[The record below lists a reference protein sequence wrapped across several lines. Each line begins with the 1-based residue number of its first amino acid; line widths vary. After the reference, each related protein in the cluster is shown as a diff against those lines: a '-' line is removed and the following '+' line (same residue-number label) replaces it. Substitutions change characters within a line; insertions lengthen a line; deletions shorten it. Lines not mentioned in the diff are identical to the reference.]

1 MVAYVQPP
9 NEVDPG
15 DLIFNPWFDI
25 SFNPKIP
32 SLDLPNNDGTPHVE
46 DQASTQKF
54 QPSLMAMMGPPL
66 HHLPTSTP
74 PLATPVYGDFGPLEE
89 IEYFPT
95 FNPNPD
101 NQSVEVEEFL
111 VMPVN

>member
-9 NEVDPG
+9 NEIAPG

-32 SLDLPNNDGTPHVE
+32 SLDLQTNDVPPHVE
-46 DQASTQKF
+46 DQASTQQF

-66 HHLPTSTP
+66 RHLPTSTP
-74 PLATPVYGDFGPLEE
+74 PLATLVYGDLGPLEE
-89 IEYFPT
+89 IEYFPP
-95 FNPNPD
+95 FNPSSD

>member
-9 NEVDPG
+9 NEIAPG

-32 SLDLPNNDGTPHVE
+32 NLNLQNNDVTLHVE
-46 DQASTQKF
+46 DQASTQQF
-54 QPSLMAMMGPPL
+54 QPSLLAMMGPPL

-74 PLATPVYGDFGPLEE
+74 PLATPVYGDLGPLEE
-89 IEYFPT
+89 IEYFPS
-95 FNPNPD
+95 FNPSSD
-101 NQSVEVEEFL
+101 NQSVEVDEFL